1 VIHVVI
7 SHSSVIGILPVKHI
21 RGQMFVSFTY
31 GDEYFLDAMSVI
43 TRMFSYQY
51 QVERVKMEGQ

>member
-1 VIHVVI
+1 
-7 SHSSVIGILPVKHI
+7 
-21 RGQMFVSFTY
+21 MFVSFTY